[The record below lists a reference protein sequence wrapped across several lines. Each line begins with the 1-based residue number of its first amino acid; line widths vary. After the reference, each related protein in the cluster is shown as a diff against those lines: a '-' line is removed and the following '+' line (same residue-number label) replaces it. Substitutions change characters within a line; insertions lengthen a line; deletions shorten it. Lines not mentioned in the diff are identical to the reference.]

1 MAGYIWYTHAHLVRT
16 PQHSKEDEMKY
27 LWTGCMALFFASL
40 GWVLWSK
47 FGSTLPEKVFGEVV
61 IGIFGAGFCS
71 YIFMELDY

>member
-1 MAGYIWYTHAHLVRT
+1 
-16 PQHSKEDEMKY
+16 MKY

-47 FGSTLPEKVFGEVV
+47 FGSTLPEKVFGV
-61 IGIFGAGFCS
+61 GFCS

>member
-1 MAGYIWYTHAHLVRT
+1 
-16 PQHSKEDEMKY
+16 MKY
-27 LWTGCMALFFASL
+27 LWTGCMALFFAAL

-61 IGIFGAGFCS
+61 IGIFGVGFCS